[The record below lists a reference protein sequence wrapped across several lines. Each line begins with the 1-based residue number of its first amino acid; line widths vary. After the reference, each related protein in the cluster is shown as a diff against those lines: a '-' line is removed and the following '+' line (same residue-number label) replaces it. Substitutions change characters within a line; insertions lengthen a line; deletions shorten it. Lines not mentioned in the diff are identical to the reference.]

1 MSNQTPHHLDLKIA
15 LQRSSLLWEG
25 IWNAIQLPLIV
36 IGIGVF
42 VLASGTLDWIAQW
55 VQLIAIVIWA
65 LTFLYSLKKLFRIKS
80 ASRLAAM
87 RRMEQHSDINHRSL
101 SGHGDDLVAES
112 HDYETG
118 LLWEEH
124 KLRQLQALS
133 SVKLSAPQSAW
144 RLFDPTAMR
153 VPVALAAFA
162 ALLLGSGDLI
172 SNAQNAMNFLP
183 AAAPKILVVDAWLKP
198 PAYTGKQPTLLT
210 SAAMREKLSASPEIL
225 IPENSSLSIR
235 ALGASKPRLA
245 FYSPG
250 TQPSAETEIK
260 SVSAQITS
268 NEQGFGAEVKL
279 DRPVTVKL
287 FDDNRELATWPITLI
302 PDQAPKIAFVEDPKA
317 GENGGLNVHWKSS
330 DDYGVKAVAA
340 EISLADEQE
349 TGMGFDSNGVFLY
362 DPPTYKIAM
371 QKPNGKAEE
380 TTSKQ
385 DLSSHPWA
393 GLYVTMVLTA
403 KDAAGHSA
411 STEEKRFKLP
421 TRGFFRFLARSLI
434 EQRQKLIMDPD
445 TAPDVA
451 TMFDAISAY
460 PYSIRD
466 QSKLILQLATIRAGL
481 AHATESDDVKLSVEH
496 IWGLAVAIEDGEMA
510 DVRAQLRELKQ
521 QLEQALKE
529 GAPPERIA
537 ELTDKMRK
545 AMDKLLDQ
553 MQKEAKKRM
562 AEGGLKP
569 DPNGKSISRE
579 DLQKMLDDIEQM
591 NKGGSKDAARDMLSQ
606 LDQLLQNLQPG
617 LSDQAGK
624 QGDPGLQDKM
634 DGLSDLMRRQQKLMD
649 QTQKL
654 PRPGE
659 GDGQQMPDKPDA
671 GSGSLAD
678 RQGSLSDM
686 LDRLNRELGPD
697 GQSELGD
704 ASKSMKGAKGA
715 LKEGS
720 KDDALRQQ
728 GEAMKQMQE
737 GAQKLGKKLVEQGK
751 GRTGQQGKESEA
763 GGNSDDPLGRPRA
776 TRNPDTGPHKN
787 MVPSELSMRRAREI
801 LEGLRQR
808 YDDPNLGSGEKAYID
823 RLLRGL
829 Y

>member
-1 MSNQTPHHLDLKIA
+1 MSGQNSNHLDLKIT
-15 LQRSSLLWEG
+15 LQRVGLLWES
-25 IWNAIQLPLIV
+25 IWNAVQLPLIV
-36 IGIGVF
+36 IGVAVF
-42 VLASGTLDWIAQW
+42 VLASGALDWFPKWA
-55 VQLIAIVIWA
+55 QLIVLAILGLA
-65 LTFLYSLKKLFRIKS
+65 FLYSLKNLLPIK
-80 ASRLAAM
+80 AAGRLAAM
-87 RRMEQHSDINHRSL
+87 RRMEQHSDIQHRGL
-101 SGHGDDLVAES
+101 SGRSDDLVAES
-112 HDYETG
+112 HDYETS

-124 KLRQLQALS
+124 KQRQLAALE
-133 SVKLSAPQSAW
+133 SVKLSPPKSAW
-144 RLFDPTAMR
+144 RLFDPIALR

-162 ALLLGSGDLI
+162 SLLLGSGDLI
-172 SNAQNAMNFLP
+172 SNTQNAFNFLP
-183 AAAPKILVVDAWLKP
+183 TAATQILSIDAWLKP
-198 PAYTGKQPTLLT
+198 PSYTGKQPVLLT
-210 SAAMREKLSASPEIL
+210 SAAMREKLTDSTEIL
-225 IPENSSLSIR
+225 TPENSSLSIR
-235 ALGASKPRLA
+235 ALGAAKPRLV

-250 TQPSAETEIK
+250 VTPSAETEIK
-260 SVSAQITS
+260 SIAAQITS
-268 NEQGFGAEVKL
+268 TENGFGAEVKL

-287 FDDNRELATWPITLI
+287 FDDSKELASWPISLI
-302 PDQAPKIAFVEDPKA
+302 PDAAPKIAFVEDPKA

-330 DDYGVKAVAA
+330 DDYGVKAVTA

-349 TGMGFDSNGVFLY
+349 TGTGFDSNGVFLY
-362 DPPTYKIAM
+362 DAPIYKIAL
-371 QKPNGKAEE
+371 QKPNAKSEE

-385 DLSSHPWA
+385 DLSAHPWA

-403 KDAAGHSA
+403 KDAAGHAS
-411 STEEKRFKLP
+411 STEPRRFKLP
-421 TRGFFRFLARSLI
+421 TRGFFRFLARALI
-434 EQRQKLIMDPD
+434 EQRQKLIMEPD
-445 TAPDVA
+445 AAPDVA

-466 QSKLILQLATIRAGL
+466 QSKLILQLATIKSGL
-481 AHATESDDVKLSVEH
+481 AHALESEDVKLAVEH
-496 IWGLAVAIEDGEMA
+496 LWGLAVAIEDGEMA

-521 QLEQALKE
+521 QLEQALKD

-562 AEGGLKP
+562 AEGGIKP
-569 DPNGKSISRE
+569 DANSKSISRE

-624 QGDPGLQDKM
+624 QGDPGLQEKM

-654 PRPGE
+654 PMPGE
-659 GDGQQMPDKPDA
+659 GEQSPDKPDA

-686 LDRLNRELGPD
+686 LDRLNRELGSD
-697 GQSELGD
+697 GQGELGD
-704 ASKSMKGAKGA
+704 ASKSMKGAKGS

-728 GEAMKQMQE
+728 GDAMKQMQE
-737 GAQKLGKKLVEQGK
+737 GAQKLGKKLAEQGK
-751 GRTGQQGKESEA
+751 GKTGQQGKESEA
-763 GGNSDDPLGRPRA
+763 GGKNDDPLGRPRA
-776 TRNPDTGPHKN
+776 SRNPDNGPDKN

>member
-1 MSNQTPHHLDLKIA
+1 MSGQNSNHLDLKIT
-15 LQRSSLLWEG
+15 LQRVGLLWES
-25 IWNAIQLPLIV
+25 IWNAVQLPLIV
-36 IGIGVF
+36 IGVAVF
-42 VLASGTLDWIAQW
+42 VLASGALDWFPKWA
-55 VQLIAIVIWA
+55 QLIVLAILGLA
-65 LTFLYSLKKLFRIKS
+65 FLYSLKNLLPIK
-80 ASRLAAM
+80 AAGRLAAM
-87 RRMEQHSDINHRSL
+87 RRMEQHSDIQHRGL
-101 SGHGDDLVAES
+101 SGRSDDLVAES
-112 HDYETG
+112 HDYETS

-124 KLRQLQALS
+124 KQRQLAALE
-133 SVKLSAPQSAW
+133 SVKLSPPKSAW
-144 RLFDPTAMR
+144 RLFDPIALR

-162 ALLLGSGDLI
+162 SLLLGSGDLI
-172 SNAQNAMNFLP
+172 SNTQNAFNFLP
-183 AAAPKILVVDAWLKP
+183 TAATQILSIDAWLKP
-198 PAYTGKQPTLLT
+198 PSYTGKQPVLLT
-210 SAAMREKLSASPEIL
+210 SAAMREKLTDSPEIL
-225 IPENSSLSIR
+225 TPENSSLSIR
-235 ALGASKPRLA
+235 ALGAAKPRLV

-250 TQPSAETEIK
+250 VTPSAETEIK
-260 SVSAQITS
+260 SIAAQITS
-268 NEQGFGAEVKL
+268 TENGFGAEVKL

-287 FDDNRELATWPITLI
+287 FDDSKELASWPISLI
-302 PDQAPKIAFVEDPKA
+302 PDAAPKIAFVEDPKA

-330 DDYGVKAVAA
+330 DDYGVKAVTA

-349 TGMGFDSNGVFLY
+349 TGTGFDSNGVFLY
-362 DPPTYKIAM
+362 DAPIYKIAL
-371 QKPNGKAEE
+371 QKPNAKSEE

-385 DLSSHPWA
+385 DLSAHPWA

-403 KDAAGHSA
+403 KDAAGHAS
-411 STEEKRFKLP
+411 STEPRRFKLP
-421 TRGFFRFLARSLI
+421 TRGFFRFLARALI
-434 EQRQKLIMDPD
+434 EQRQKLIMEPD
-445 TAPDVA
+445 AAPDVA

-466 QSKLILQLATIRAGL
+466 QSKLILQLATIKAGL
-481 AHATESDDVKLSVEH
+481 AHALESEDVKLAVEH
-496 IWGLAVAIEDGEMA
+496 LWGLAVAIEDGEMA

-521 QLEQALKE
+521 QLEQALKD

-562 AEGGLKP
+562 AEGGIKP
-569 DPNGKSISRE
+569 DANSKSISRE

-624 QGDPGLQDKM
+624 QGDPGLQEKM

-654 PRPGE
+654 PRSGE
-659 GDGQQMPDKPDA
+659 GEQSPDKPDA

-686 LDRLNRELGPD
+686 LDRLNRELGSD
-697 GQSELGD
+697 GQGELGD
-704 ASKSMKGAKGA
+704 ASKSMKGAKGS

-728 GEAMKQMQE
+728 GDAMKQMQE
-737 GAQKLGKKLVEQGK
+737 GAQKLGKKLAEQGK
-751 GRTGQQGKESEA
+751 GKTGQQGKESEA
-763 GGNSDDPLGRPRA
+763 GGKNDDPLGRPRA
-776 TRNPDTGPHKN
+776 SRNPDNGPDKN

>member
-1 MSNQTPHHLDLKIA
+1 MSGQNSNHLDLKIT
-15 LQRSSLLWEG
+15 LQRVSLLWES
-25 IWNAIQLPLIV
+25 IWNAVQLPLIV
-36 IGIGVF
+36 IGVAVF
-42 VLASGTLDWIAQW
+42 VLASGALDWFPKWA
-55 VQLIAIVIWA
+55 QLIVLAILGLA
-65 LTFLYSLKKLFRIKS
+65 FLYSLKNLLPIK
-80 ASRLAAM
+80 AAGRLAAM
-87 RRMEQHSDINHRSL
+87 RRMEQHSDIQHRGL
-101 SGHGDDLVAES
+101 SGRSDDLVAES
-112 HDYETG
+112 HDYETS

-124 KLRQLQALS
+124 KQRQLAALE
-133 SVKLSAPQSAW
+133 SVKLSPPKSAW
-144 RLFDPTAMR
+144 RLFDPIALR

-162 ALLLGSGDLI
+162 SLLLGSGDLI
-172 SNAQNAMNFLP
+172 SNTQNAFNFLP
-183 AAAPKILVVDAWLKP
+183 TAATQILSIDAWLKP
-198 PAYTGKQPTLLT
+198 PSYTGKQPVLLT
-210 SAAMREKLSASPEIL
+210 SAAMREKLTDSHEIL
-225 IPENSSLSIR
+225 TPENSSLSIR
-235 ALGASKPRLA
+235 ALGAAKPRLV

-250 TQPSAETEIK
+250 VTPSAETEIK
-260 SVSAQITS
+260 SIAAQITS
-268 NEQGFGAEVKL
+268 TENGFGAEVKL

-287 FDDNRELATWPITLI
+287 FDDSKELASWPISLI
-302 PDQAPKIAFVEDPKA
+302 PDAAPKIAFVEDPKA

-330 DDYGVKAVAA
+330 DDYGVKAVTA

-349 TGMGFDSNGVFLY
+349 TGTGFDSNGVFLY
-362 DPPTYKIAM
+362 DAPIYKIAL
-371 QKPNGKAEE
+371 QKPNAKSEE

-385 DLSSHPWA
+385 DLSAHPWA

-403 KDAAGHSA
+403 KDAAGHAS
-411 STEEKRFKLP
+411 STEPRRFKLP
-421 TRGFFRFLARSLI
+421 TRGFFRFLARALI
-434 EQRQKLIMDPD
+434 EQRQKLIMEPD
-445 TAPDVA
+445 AAPDVA

-466 QSKLILQLATIRAGL
+466 QSKLILQLATIKAGL
-481 AHATESDDVKLSVEH
+481 AHALESEDVKLAVEH
-496 IWGLAVAIEDGEMA
+496 LWGLAVAIEDGEMA

-521 QLEQALKE
+521 QLEQALKD

-562 AEGGLKP
+562 AEGGIKP
-569 DPNGKSISRE
+569 DANSKSISRE

-624 QGDPGLQDKM
+624 QGDPGLQEKM

-654 PRPGE
+654 PRSGE
-659 GDGQQMPDKPDA
+659 GEQTPDKPDA

-686 LDRLNRELGPD
+686 LDRLNRELGSD
-697 GQSELGD
+697 GQGELGD
-704 ASKSMKGAKGA
+704 ASKSMKGAKGS

-728 GEAMKQMQE
+728 GDAMKQMQE
-737 GAQKLGKKLVEQGK
+737 GAQKLGKKLAEQGK
-751 GRTGQQGKESEA
+751 GKTGQQGKESEA
-763 GGNSDDPLGRPRA
+763 GGKNDDPLGRPRA
-776 TRNPDTGPHKN
+776 SRNPDNGPDKN

>member
-1 MSNQTPHHLDLKIA
+1 MSGQNSNQLDLKIT
-15 LQRSSLLWEG
+15 LQRVGLLWES
-25 IWNAIQLPLIV
+25 IWNAVQLPLIV
-36 IGIGVF
+36 IGVAVF
-42 VLASGTLDWIAQW
+42 VLASGALDWFPKWA
-55 VQLIAIVIWA
+55 QLIVLAILGLA
-65 LTFLYSLKKLFRIKS
+65 FLYSLKNLLPIK
-80 ASRLAAM
+80 AAGRLAAM
-87 RRMEQHSDINHRSL
+87 RRMEQHSDIQHRGL
-101 SGHGDDLVAES
+101 SGRSDDLVAES
-112 HDYETG
+112 HDYETS

-124 KLRQLQALS
+124 KQRQLAALE
-133 SVKLSAPQSAW
+133 SVKLSPPKSAW
-144 RLFDPTAMR
+144 RLFDPIALR

-162 ALLLGSGDLI
+162 SLLLGSGDLI
-172 SNAQNAMNFLP
+172 SNTQNAFNFLP
-183 AAAPKILVVDAWLKP
+183 TAATQILSIDAWLKP
-198 PAYTGKQPTLLT
+198 PSYTGKQPVLLT
-210 SAAMREKLSASPEIL
+210 SAAMREKLTDSTEIL
-225 IPENSSLSIR
+225 TPENSSLSIR
-235 ALGASKPRLA
+235 ALGAAKPRLV

-250 TQPSAETEIK
+250 VTPSAETEIK
-260 SVSAQITS
+260 SIAAQITS
-268 NEQGFGAEVKL
+268 TENGFGAEVKL

-287 FDDNRELATWPITLI
+287 FDDSKELASWPISLI
-302 PDQAPKIAFVEDPKA
+302 PDAAPKIAFVEDPKA

-330 DDYGVKAVAA
+330 DDYGVKAVTA

-349 TGMGFDSNGVFLY
+349 TGTGFDSNGVFLY
-362 DPPTYKIAM
+362 DAPIYKIAL
-371 QKPNGKAEE
+371 QKPNAKSEE

-385 DLSSHPWA
+385 DLSAHPWA

-403 KDAAGHSA
+403 KDAAGHAS
-411 STEEKRFKLP
+411 STEPRRFKLP
-421 TRGFFRFLARSLI
+421 TRGFFRFLARALI
-434 EQRQKLIMDPD
+434 EQRQKLIMEPD
-445 TAPDVA
+445 AAPDVA

-466 QSKLILQLATIRAGL
+466 QSKLILQLATIKAGL
-481 AHATESDDVKLSVEH
+481 AHALESEDVKLAVEH
-496 IWGLAVAIEDGEMA
+496 LWGLAVAIEDGEMA

-521 QLEQALKE
+521 QLEQALKD

-562 AEGGLKP
+562 AEGGIKP
-569 DPNGKSISRE
+569 DANSKSISRE

-624 QGDPGLQDKM
+624 QGDPGLQEKM

-654 PRPGE
+654 PMPGE
-659 GDGQQMPDKPDA
+659 GEQSPDKPDA

-686 LDRLNRELGPD
+686 LDRLNRELGSD
-697 GQSELGD
+697 GQGELGD
-704 ASKSMKGAKGA
+704 ASKSMKGAKGS

-728 GEAMKQMQE
+728 GDAMKQMQE
-737 GAQKLGKKLVEQGK
+737 GAQKLGKKLAEQGK
-751 GRTGQQGKESEA
+751 GKTGQQGKESEA
-763 GGNSDDPLGRPRA
+763 GGKNDDPLGRPRA
-776 TRNPDTGPHKN
+776 SRNPDNGPDKN

>member
-1 MSNQTPHHLDLKIA
+1 MSNQTPHHLDLKIS
-15 LQRSSLLWEG
+15 LQRAGLLWES

-36 IGIGVF
+36 IGVAVF
-42 VLASGTLDWIAQW
+42 VLASGALDWFPKWA
-55 VQLIAIVIWA
+55 QLIVLAILGLA
-65 LTFLYSLKKLFRIKS
+65 FLYSLKNLLPIK
-80 ASRLAAM
+80 AAGRLAAM
-87 RRMEQHSDINHRSL
+87 RRMEQHSDIQHRGL
-101 SGHGDDLVAES
+101 SGRSDDLVAES
-112 HDYETG
+112 HDYETS

-124 KLRQLQALS
+124 KQRQLAALE
-133 SVKLSAPQSAW
+133 SVKLSPPKSAW
-144 RLFDPTAMR
+144 RLFDPIALR

-162 ALLLGSGDLI
+162 SLLLGSGDLI
-172 SNAQNAMNFLP
+172 SNTQNAFNFLP
-183 AAAPKILVVDAWLKP
+183 TAATQILSIDAWLKP
-198 PAYTGKQPTLLT
+198 PSYTGKQPVLLT
-210 SAAMREKLSASPEIL
+210 SAAMREKLTDSTEIL
-225 IPENSSLSIR
+225 TPENSSLSIR
-235 ALGASKPRLA
+235 ALGAAKPRLV

-250 TQPSAETEIK
+250 VTPSAETEIK
-260 SVSAQITS
+260 SIAAQITS
-268 NEQGFGAEVKL
+268 TENGFGAEVKL

-287 FDDNRELATWPITLI
+287 FDDSKELASWPISLI
-302 PDQAPKIAFVEDPKA
+302 PDAAPKIAFVEDPKA

-330 DDYGVKAVAA
+330 DDYGVKAVTA

-349 TGMGFDSNGVFLY
+349 TGTGFDSNGVFLY
-362 DPPTYKIAM
+362 DAPIYKIAL
-371 QKPNGKAEE
+371 QKPNAKSEE

-385 DLSSHPWA
+385 DLSAHPWA

-403 KDAAGHSA
+403 KDAAGHAS
-411 STEEKRFKLP
+411 STEPRRFKLP
-421 TRGFFRFLARSLI
+421 TRGFFRFLARALI
-434 EQRQKLIMDPD
+434 EQRQKLIMEPD
-445 TAPDVA
+445 AAPDVA

-466 QSKLILQLATIRAGL
+466 QSKLILQLATIKAGL
-481 AHATESDDVKLSVEH
+481 AHALESEDVKLAVEH
-496 IWGLAVAIEDGEMA
+496 LWGLAVAIEDGEMA

-521 QLEQALKE
+521 QLEQALKD

-562 AEGGLKP
+562 AEGGIKP
-569 DPNGKSISRE
+569 DANSKSISRE

-624 QGDPGLQDKM
+624 QGDPGLQEKM

-654 PRPGE
+654 PRSGE
-659 GDGQQMPDKPDA
+659 GEQSPDKPDA

-686 LDRLNRELGPD
+686 LDRLNRELGSD
-697 GQSELGD
+697 GQGELGD
-704 ASKSMKGAKGA
+704 ASKSMKGAKGS

-728 GEAMKQMQE
+728 GDAMKQMQE
-737 GAQKLGKKLVEQGK
+737 GAQKLGKKLAEQGK
-751 GRTGQQGKESEA
+751 GKTGQQGKESEA
-763 GGNSDDPLGRPRA
+763 GGKNDDPLGRPRA
-776 TRNPDTGPHKN
+776 SRNPDNGPDKN

>member
-1 MSNQTPHHLDLKIA
+1 MSGQNSNQLDLKIT
-15 LQRSSLLWEG
+15 LQRVGLLWES
-25 IWNAIQLPLIV
+25 IWNAVQLPLIV
-36 IGIGVF
+36 IGVAVF
-42 VLASGTLDWIAQW
+42 VLASGALDWFPKWA
-55 VQLIAIVIWA
+55 QLIVLAILGLA
-65 LTFLYSLKKLFRIKS
+65 FLYSLKNLLPIK
-80 ASRLAAM
+80 AAGRLAAM
-87 RRMEQHSDINHRSL
+87 RRMEQHSDIQHRGL
-101 SGHGDDLVAES
+101 SGRSDDLVAES
-112 HDYETG
+112 HDYETS

-124 KLRQLQALS
+124 KQRQLAALE
-133 SVKLSAPQSAW
+133 SVKLSPPKSAW
-144 RLFDPTAMR
+144 RLFDPIALR

-162 ALLLGSGDLI
+162 SLLLGSGDLI
-172 SNAQNAMNFLP
+172 SNTQNAFNFLP
-183 AAAPKILVVDAWLKP
+183 TAATQILSIDAWLKP
-198 PAYTGKQPTLLT
+198 PSYTGKQPVLLT
-210 SAAMREKLSASPEIL
+210 SAAMREKLTDSTEIL
-225 IPENSSLSIR
+225 TPENSSLSIR
-235 ALGASKPRLA
+235 ALGAAKPRLV

-250 TQPSAETEIK
+250 VTPSAETEIK
-260 SVSAQITS
+260 SIAAQITS
-268 NEQGFGAEVKL
+268 TENGFGAEVKL

-287 FDDNRELATWPITLI
+287 FDDSKELASWPISLI
-302 PDQAPKIAFVEDPKA
+302 PDAAPKIAFVEDPKA

-330 DDYGVKAVAA
+330 DDYGVKAVTA

-349 TGMGFDSNGVFLY
+349 TGTGFDSNGVFLY
-362 DPPTYKIAM
+362 DAPIYKIAL
-371 QKPNGKAEE
+371 QKPNAKSEE

-385 DLSSHPWA
+385 DLSAHPWA

-403 KDAAGHSA
+403 KDAAGHAS
-411 STEEKRFKLP
+411 STEPRRFKLP
-421 TRGFFRFLARSLI
+421 TRGFFRFLARALI
-434 EQRQKLIMDPD
+434 EQRQKLIMEPD
-445 TAPDVA
+445 AAPDVA

-466 QSKLILQLATIRAGL
+466 QSKLILQLATIKAGL
-481 AHATESDDVKLSVEH
+481 AHALESDDVKLAVEH
-496 IWGLAVAIEDGEMA
+496 LWGLAVAIEDGEMA

-521 QLEQALKE
+521 QLEQALKD

-562 AEGGLKP
+562 AEGGIKP
-569 DPNGKSISRE
+569 DANSKSISRE

-624 QGDPGLQDKM
+624 QGDPGLQEKM

-654 PRPGE
+654 PMPGE
-659 GDGQQMPDKPDA
+659 GEQSPDKPDA

-686 LDRLNRELGPD
+686 LDRLNRELGSD
-697 GQSELGD
+697 GQGELGD
-704 ASKSMKGAKGA
+704 ASKSMKGAKGS

-728 GEAMKQMQE
+728 GDAMKQMQE
-737 GAQKLGKKLVEQGK
+737 GAQKLGKKLAEQGK
-751 GRTGQQGKESEA
+751 GKTGQQGKESEA
-763 GGNSDDPLGRPRA
+763 GGKNDDPLGRPRA
-776 TRNPDTGPHKN
+776 SRNPDNGPDKN

>member
-1 MSNQTPHHLDLKIA
+1 MSKQNSNYLDLKIT
-15 LQRSSLLWEG
+15 LQRAGLLCES
-25 IWNAIQLPLIV
+25 IWNAVQLPLIV
-36 IGIGVF
+36 IGVAVGVF
-42 VLASGTLDWIAQW
+42 ASGALDWFPKWAQL
-55 VQLIAIVIWA
+55 VTTVILGLA
-65 LTFLYSLKKLFRIKS
+65 FLYTLKNLLSIR
-80 ASRLAAM
+80 AAGRLAAM

-101 SGHGDDLVAES
+101 SGHADDLVAES
-112 HDYETG
+112 RDYETG

-124 KLRQLQALS
+124 KHRQLAALET
-133 SVKLSAPQSAW
+133 VKLSPPKSAW
-144 RLFDPTAMR
+144 RLFDPTALR

-172 SNAQNAMNFLP
+172 SNTQNALNFLP
-183 AAAPKILVVDAWLKP
+183 AAPQQILSIDAWLKP
-198 PAYTGKQPTLLT
+198 PSYTGKQPVLLT
-210 SAAMREKLSASPEIL
+210 SAAMREKLTTAPEIL

-235 ALGASKPRLA
+235 VLGAIKPRLA

-250 TQPSAETEIK
+250 ATQSAETEIK
-260 SVSAQITS
+260 SITAQINNTE
-268 NEQGFGAEVKL
+268 NGFGAEVRL

-287 FDDNRELATWPITLI
+287 FDGTKELANWPITLI
-302 PDQAPKIAFVEDPKA
+302 PDEAPKIAFVEDPKA
-317 GENGGLNVHWKSS
+317 NGNGGLNVHWKSS
-330 DDYGVKAVAA
+330 DDYGVKAITA

-349 TGMGFDSNGVFLY
+349 TGTGFDSNGVFLY
-362 DPPTYKIAM
+362 DAPAYKIAL
-371 QKPNGKAEE
+371 QKPNAKLEQ
-380 TTSKQ
+380 TVSKQ
-385 DLSSHPWA
+385 DLSAHPWA

-403 KDAAGHSA
+403 TDGAGHAVS
-411 STEEKRFKLP
+411 SEPKRFKLP
-421 TRGFFRFLARSLI
+421 TRDFFRFLAKALI
-434 EQRQKLIMDPD
+434 EQRQKLILDPD
-445 TAPDVA
+445 AAPDVA
-451 TMFDAISAY
+451 TMLDAIAAY

-466 QSKLILQLATIRAGL
+466 QSKLILQLAVVEAGL
-481 AHATESDDVKLSVEH
+481 AHATETEDVKLAVENL
-496 IWGLAVAIEDGEMA
+496 WALAVAIEDGEMA

-521 QLEQALKE
+521 QLEQALKD

-553 MQKEAKKRM
+553 MQKEAQKRM
-562 AEGGLKP
+562 AEGDLKQ
-569 DPNGKSISRE
+569 DPNSKSFSRE

-591 NKGGSKDAARDMLSQ
+591 NKGGSKDAAREMLSQ

-624 QGDPGLQDKM
+624 QGDSDLQEKM

-659 GDGQQMPDKPDA
+659 GEQTPDKPDA

-697 GQSELGD
+697 GQGELGD
-704 ASKSMKGAKGA
+704 ASKSMKGAKGS

-728 GEAMKQMQE
+728 GDAMKQMQE
-737 GAQKLGKKLVEQGK
+737 GAQKLGKKLAEQGK
-751 GRTGQQGKESEA
+751 GKTGQQGKESEA
-763 GGNSDDPLGRPRA
+763 GGKNDDPLGRPRA
-776 TRNPDTGPHKN
+776 TRNPDNGPDKN

-808 YDDPNLGSGEKAYID
+808 YDEPNLGSGEKAYID

>member
-1 MSNQTPHHLDLKIA
+1 MSGQNSNHLDLKIT
-15 LQRSSLLWEG
+15 LQRVGLLWES
-25 IWNAIQLPLIV
+25 IWNAVQLPLIV
-36 IGIGVF
+36 IGVAVF
-42 VLASGTLDWIAQW
+42 VLASGALDWFPKWA
-55 VQLIAIVIWA
+55 QLIVLAILGLA
-65 LTFLYSLKKLFRIKS
+65 FLYSLKNLLPIK
-80 ASRLAAM
+80 AAGRLAAM
-87 RRMEQHSDINHRSL
+87 RRMEQHSDIQHRGL
-101 SGHGDDLVAES
+101 SGRSDDLVAES
-112 HDYETG
+112 HDYETS

-124 KLRQLQALS
+124 KQRQLAALE
-133 SVKLSAPQSAW
+133 SVKLSPPKSAW
-144 RLFDPTAMR
+144 RLFDPIALR

-162 ALLLGSGDLI
+162 SLLLGSGDLI
-172 SNAQNAMNFLP
+172 SNTQNAFNFLP
-183 AAAPKILVVDAWLKP
+183 TAATQILSIDAWLKP
-198 PAYTGKQPTLLT
+198 PSYTGKQPVLLT
-210 SAAMREKLSASPEIL
+210 SAAMREKLTDSTEIL
-225 IPENSSLSIR
+225 TPENSSLSIR
-235 ALGASKPRLA
+235 ALGAAKPRLV

-250 TQPSAETEIK
+250 VTPSAETEIK
-260 SVSAQITS
+260 SIAAQITS
-268 NEQGFGAEVKL
+268 TENGFGAEVKL

-287 FDDNRELATWPITLI
+287 FDDSKELASWPISLI
-302 PDQAPKIAFVEDPKA
+302 PDAAPKIAFVEDPKA

-330 DDYGVKAVAA
+330 DDYGVKAVTA

-349 TGMGFDSNGVFLY
+349 TGTGFDSNGVFLY
-362 DPPTYKIAM
+362 DAPIYKIAL
-371 QKPNGKAEE
+371 QKPNAKSEE

-385 DLSSHPWA
+385 DLSAHPWA

-403 KDAAGHSA
+403 KDAAGHAS
-411 STEEKRFKLP
+411 STEPRRFKLP
-421 TRGFFRFLARSLI
+421 TRGFFRFLARALI
-434 EQRQKLIMDPD
+434 EQRQKLIMEPD
-445 TAPDVA
+445 AAPDVA

-466 QSKLILQLATIRAGL
+466 QSKLILQLATIKAGL
-481 AHATESDDVKLSVEH
+481 AHALESEDVKLAVEH
-496 IWGLAVAIEDGEMA
+496 LWGLAVAIEDGEMA

-521 QLEQALKE
+521 QLEQALKD

-562 AEGGLKP
+562 AEGGIKP
-569 DPNGKSISRE
+569 DANSKSISRE

-624 QGDPGLQDKM
+624 QGDPGLQEKM

-654 PRPGE
+654 PMPGE
-659 GDGQQMPDKPDA
+659 GEQSPDKPDA

-686 LDRLNRELGPD
+686 LDRLNRELGSD
-697 GQSELGD
+697 GQGELGD
-704 ASKSMKGAKGA
+704 ASKSMKGAKGS

-728 GEAMKQMQE
+728 GDAMKQMQE
-737 GAQKLGKKLVEQGK
+737 GAQKLGKKLAEQGK
-751 GRTGQQGKESEA
+751 GKTGQQGKESEA
-763 GGNSDDPLGRPRA
+763 GGKNDDPLGRPRA
-776 TRNPDTGPHKN
+776 SRNPDNGPDKN